1 MARVAQLFFF
11 GFYLIAHATTWT
23 FNRDILEARLPIEV
37 SVDELVRVLEE
48 EGIDVRFQTQENLI
62 LWKDGRVSI
71 SLAPSPYAPYHLWIA
86 VEGRKTLDECTA
98 DELAELYTGVWKS
111 RKALRET
118 IGAKSFMIFT
128 TEEMRNGKG
137 SPWVGLEIIPSG
149 FEENSIMDAL
159 EKLALREY
167 VFYNGFPARPISHSS
182 EMLSTIREKL
192 QTLEPAIEPEVL
204 QGHWSQKLSHH
215 EEALYENLRYTRNY
229 LAQMGALVEG
239 EMPPLPPISKTVHE
253 MQIDLDLCAFCN
265 SKVIDKQI
273 VCDWK
278 DIQILM
284 GHKPCSPYGN
294 FLILPKRHQCAWDLT
309 REEAI
314 ASFEAVIALK
324 TMFLEKTGLSNWI
337 CYIQDG
343 PAVGQTVPHTHIHF
357 FILPDPLKSFVTD
370 MQHIHNQ
377 RPVLSYEEM
386 RACCERAR
394 PHLLKYLRKC
404 NE

>member
-1 MARVAQLFFF
+1 
-11 GFYLIAHATTWT
+11 
-23 FNRDILEARLPIEV
+23 
-37 SVDELVRVLEE
+37 
-48 EGIDVRFQTQENLI
+48 
-62 LWKDGRVSI
+62 
-71 SLAPSPYAPYHLWIA
+71 
-86 VEGRKTLDECTA
+86 
-98 DELAELYTGVWKS
+98 
-111 RKALRET
+111 
-118 IGAKSFMIFT
+118 MIFT

-149 FEENSIMDAL
+149 FEENSIMDAF

-229 LAQMGALVEG
+229 LAQMGALVVG
-239 EMPPLPPISKTVHE
+239 EMPPLPSISKTVHE

-265 SKVIDKQI
+265 SKVINKQI
-273 VCDWK
+273 VCVWK

-386 RACCERAR
+386 RACCEI
-394 PHLLKYLRKC
+394 
-404 NE
+404 